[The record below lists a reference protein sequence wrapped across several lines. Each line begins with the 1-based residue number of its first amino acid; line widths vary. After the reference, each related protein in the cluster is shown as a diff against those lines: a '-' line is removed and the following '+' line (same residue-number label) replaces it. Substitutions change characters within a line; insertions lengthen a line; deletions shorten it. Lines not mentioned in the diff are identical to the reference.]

1 MPLASA
7 LNPEASACS
16 VCFVLKGPLPTTR
29 FPAAAHCPKG
39 EGLEGRRLVVV
50 VAYACDR
57 SESPSNGDGEHGWC
71 RRGGG
76 VEVSERPGGVTE
88 SPYGPKPHQKRKK
101 TQHIMLSSQ
110 RRRQRRKITDD
121 MRKKTNKQR
130 NGKGQLCGPGRE
142 RQAGVLLRGRRN
154 LPPTDAPPSFFF
166 PYTNW

>member
-1 MPLASA
+1 MCTVPEQLQSRSTAVLGLSPSKAVGADEKKKKKKKKGHGEGRGGQRRSKEQNLPLGSA

-101 TQHIMLSSQ
+101 PNTSCF
-110 RRRQRRKITDD
+110 RPNDD
-121 MRKKTNKQR
+121 DKDEK
-130 NGKGQLCGPGRE
+130 
-142 RQAGVLLRGRRN
+142 
-154 LPPTDAPPSFFF
+154 
-166 PYTNW
+166 